1 METDQITKLVC
12 MKKKPIVKYDAPA
25 ESSVV
30 REEPPVPMQEIGA
43 FEAKTH
49 LSAILEKVAHGE
61 TFIITKHGQP
71 IAEIKPVSPPK
82 KKRIMGLWRDRM
94 WVAPDFDAP
103 LEDFKEY
110 ME

>member
-1 METDQITKLVC
+1 M
-12 MKKKPIVKYDAPA
+12 
-25 ESSVV
+25 
-30 REEPPVPMQEIGA
+30 REEPPAPAIQEIGA

-49 LSAILEKVAHGE
+49 LSAILEKVAHGQ
-61 TFIITKHGQP
+61 TFIITKRGQP
-71 IAEIKPVSPPK
+71 IAEIRPFSPPA
-82 KKRIMGLWRDRM
+82 KKRIPGLWKDRM

>member
-1 METDQITKLVC
+1 
-12 MKKKPIVKYDAPA
+12 MKKKPTIKYSAK
-25 ESSVV
+25 EQTSVV
-30 REEPPVPMQEIGA
+30 QEVPPAVIEEIGA

-49 LSAILEKVAHGE
+49 LSSILEKVAHGQS
-61 TFIITKHGQP
+61 FIITKHGQP
-71 IAEIKPVSPPK
+71 IAELKPFAPPL

-94 WVAPDFDAP
+94 WVAPDFDEP

>member
-1 METDQITKLVC
+1 MKTK
-12 MKKKPIVKYDAPA
+12 PA
-25 ESSVV
+25 AKLTAGEESSVV
-30 REEPPVPMQEIGA
+30 REEPPVPPREIGA

-49 LSAILEKVAHGE
+49 LSALLEKVAHGE

-71 IAEIKPVSPPK
+71 IAEIKPVVTSQ
-82 KKRIMGLWRDRM
+82 KKRTLGLWRDRIWM
-94 WVAPDFDAP
+94 APDFDAP